1 MLLAL
6 SLNPGLQKKA
16 HAELDAVVGPHRL
29 PDFEDRDALVYV
41 NAIVKEGL
49 RWHNVLPLGVGHCT
63 TEDEELGGYFIPA
76 GTVIVPNVWYVLLR
90 RYP

>member
-1 MLLAL
+1 M
-6 SLNPGLQKKA
+6 
-16 HAELDAVVGPHRL
+16 GPHRL

-90 RYP
+90 RHP